1 MTLAEKAG
9 QLSQLACPGDPS
21 SEILA
26 AIRAGRLGSILNAA
40 DRDQRNEL
48 QRIAVEESHLG
59 IPLVFGRD
67 VLHGFRTILPIP
79 LAQAAT
85 FDPDLAERGAAV
97 AAAESREAGI
107 DWVFAPMVDVARD
120 PRWGRVA
127 EGCGEDPLLTSR
139 MGAAMVRGFQGSGP
153 GESGR
158 VAACAKHFVGYG
170 AAEAGKEYNT
180 TWIPEALLR
189 EVYLKPFRAC
199 VEAGVATLMSAFN
212 DLNGIP
218 ASGTELTL
226 RDILRGE
233 WGFTGFVVSD
243 WASIREMIVHGA
255 CDNDSDAAGLA
266 LTAGV
271 DMDMEGR
278 CYAERLPALVE
289 AGRLPVAFLD
299 EAVRRVLRMKHRL
312 DLFER
317 PYAPEPKVSVT
328 LSENHRAVA
337 RQLVHE
343 SLVLLKNEG
352 VLPFGSKL
360 RSLAIVG
367 PLADAPHEQLGSWA
381 FDGRE
386 ADAVSVRAA
395 LEARA
400 RAGGGELDL
409 HFAPGLD
416 SARST
421 DKRGFGAALRAARRS
436 DMTLAV
442 VGENA
447 NLSGECRSRAF
458 LDLPGAQLALLEKLA
473 ATGRPLVV
481 VVMAGRPLVIG
492 RLCELASAV
501 VYAWHPGT
509 MGGPGIVDVLFG
521 DVAPSGKLPISFPR
535 AVGQIPIYYASKNT
549 GRPPSVAFRGIPTGT
564 PLDPVGFEA
573 SYLDVEVTPQFPFGF
588 GLSYTTFEHDGLE
601 LRPTKARVGESV
613 SVRSRVKNTGS
624 VSGVETVQ
632 LYVRDRVASV
642 TRPVR
647 ELKAFRRV
655 ALAPNE
661 SAVVDFVL
669 APEDLSF
676 CGADM
681 EQTIEPGWFD
691 IWVGDDSGATL
702 GAELELVGNA
712 SADPPAA

>member
-1 MTLAEKAG
+1 MNLAEKAG
-9 QLSQLACPGDPS
+9 QLSQLACYGDPS
-21 SEILA
+21 SELLA
-26 AIRAGRLGSILNAA
+26 AIRAGRVGSILNAR
-40 DRDQRNEL
+40 DRDLRNEL
-48 QRIAVEESHLG
+48 QRVAVEESRLG
-59 IPLVFGRD
+59 IPLIFGRD
-67 VLHGFRTILPIP
+67 VVHGYRTILPIP
-79 LAQAAT
+79 LAQGAT

-97 AAAESREAGI
+97 AAAEAREVGI

-139 MGAAMVRGFQGSGP
+139 MGAAMVKGFQGSRLDEP
-153 GESGR
+153 GR

-180 TWIPEALLR
+180 TWIPESLLR
-189 EVYLKPFRAC
+189 EVHLRPFQAC
-199 VEAGVATLMSAFN
+199 VEAGVATLMSGFN

-218 ASGTELTL
+218 ASGNELTL

-255 CDNDSDAAGLA
+255 CDNDGDAARRA

-289 AGRLPVAFLD
+289 AGRLSIVFLD
-299 EAVRRVLRMKHRL
+299 EAVRRVLGVKHRL
-312 DLFER
+312 GLFEH
-317 PYAPEPKVSVT
+317 PYAPEPKASVI
-328 LSENHRAVA
+328 LSESHRAVA
-337 RQLVHE
+337 RQLVRE

-352 VLPFGSKL
+352 VLPIGSSV
-360 RSLAIVG
+360 RSLAVVG
-367 PLADAPHEQLGSWA
+367 PLSDAPQEQLGSWA
-381 FDGRE
+381 YDGRG

-395 LEARA
+395 LEERG
-400 RAGGGELDL
+400 REGGRELEL
-409 HFAPGLD
+409 HFAAGLD
-416 SARST
+416 GARST
-421 DKRGFGAALRAARRS
+421 DTRGFDEAVRAAERS
-436 DMTLAV
+436 EMTLAV

-458 LDLPGAQLALLEKLA
+458 LDLPGAQLALLEKVA

-588 GLSYTTFEHDGLE
+588 GLSYTTFAHDGLE

-613 SVRSRVKNTGS
+613 RVRSRVTNTGS

-632 LYVRDRVASV
+632 LYVRDRVASL

-647 ELKAFRRV
+647 ELKAFRRI
-655 ALAPNE
+655 ALEPNE
-661 SAVVDFVL
+661 SGVVDFML

-681 EQTIEPGWFD
+681 KPALEPGWFD
-691 IWVGDDSGATL
+691 VWVGGDSGATV
-702 GAELELVGNA
+702 GAELELVGDA
-712 SADPPAA
+712 SADPPAE